1 MSVPASH
8 AVTAASTAAAITMP
22 EFPAGARRTFGTIR
36 VTIANTGSTVV
47 YVTNVDDDHATAW
60 AVPVG
65 DTRTYDFPFTAD
77 SALALYSSS
86 NAVCRVYATL
96 L

>member
-22 EFPAGARRTFGTIR
+22 EFPAGARRAFGTIR
-36 VTIANTGSTVV
+36 VTVFNGGSTVV
-47 YVTNVDDDHATAW
+47 HITNVGASNVTPW
-60 AVPVG
+60 AIPAG
-65 DTRTYDFPFTAD
+65 DTRTYDFPCDGD
-77 SALALYSSS
+77 SALALYSAS
-86 NAVCRVYATL
+86 NAACRVYATL